1 MITRLPLVLLAMDM
15 KSLGA
20 IGMIA
25 LVMVIALIAR
35 AAGGKSD
42 GVQSMGD
49 GARDAM
55 PPVGGGAPADEDDDA
70 GELDDD
76 EFEAAEVVAVTSD
89 GFALVPDAFAV
100 RLVPP
105 HDEGEAWKSGSTV
118 RNRRGERALE
128 MSWHAG
134 DFTGARVVRGAAD
147 EGPWRFEAMG
157 RDGEYTAF
165 VFETKEGADAALELF
180 RSRKVVSHFRDEDG
194 REIPPSAE
202 QFGEARRVY
211 LETEAALEQGEDE

>member
-1 MITRLPLVLLAMDM
+1 MIALLPLVLLAMDT

-25 LVMVIALIAR
+25 LVIVIALIAR
-35 AAGGKSD
+35 AAGGRSD
-42 GVQSMGD
+42 AGVPRAGAGD
-49 GARDAM
+49 APPPIDEADDSDDAT
-55 PPVGGGAPADEDDDA
+55 PLDEADDD
-70 GELDDD
+70 
-76 EFEAAEVVAVTSD
+76 FEKVEVVAVTSD
-89 GFALVPDAFAV
+89 GYALVPDTFAV

-105 HDEGEAWKSGSTV
+105 HDDGEAWKAGTMA

-157 RDGEYTAF
+157 REGEYTAF
-165 VFETKEGADAALELF
+165 VFETREGADAALELF
-180 RSRKVVSHFRDEDG
+180 RSRKVIRHGRDEDDN
-194 REIPPSAE
+194 EVPPSPE
-202 QFGEARRVY
+202 QFAEARRVF
-211 LETEAALEQGEDE
+211 LETEAALEDHDE

>member
-1 MITRLPLVLLAMDM
+1 MIARLPLVLLAMDM

-25 LVMVIALIAR
+25 LVLVIALIAR

-42 GVQSMGD
+42 GVQPMGD
-49 GARDAM
+49 ASRDPL
-55 PPVGGGAPADEDDDA
+55 PPIDAGEDDDR
-70 GELDDD
+70 GEPDDD

-202 QFGEARRVY
+202 QFDEARRVY